1 MSTTGE
7 RSRVA
12 LPRGAE
18 PPFEVWVNGVRQE
31 EGSDYDVEEDS
42 LVFRRCLAK
51 EGRLGFW
58 RWLSIFLG
66 LVGTYRQDDSVDVT
80 YRRGG
85 HEQVATGLDIQSTDA
100 PGHRDPA

>member
-1 MSTTGE
+1 VSATAE
-7 RSRVA
+7 RSRVP

-31 EGSDYDVEEDS
+31 DGSDYDVDGDS

-51 EGRLGFW
+51 EGKLGFW

-85 HEQVATGLDIQSTDA
+85 TEQVATGLDI
-100 PGHRDPA
+100 HPADSAEGRGPA